1 MVETGHRP
9 ILGFAPPNY
18 WSRMCAMGHP
28 KPAEGDCLALHL
40 YGDEGQIFNGTEY
53 LCLNWMCEF
62 SPFYQNS
69 RYSRFLIAMV
79 PTDMYWKSADKVN
92 LTLQSLLQ
100 VIVQSIQTLETAGAA
115 GLHGTCVVFKGDWK
129 FLVQS
134 LSLRHHPG
142 TDRICWCCPA
152 TKSLRCP
159 YVDMS
164 LQALWRNTP
173 VCDGD
178 PWHSEPAI
186 KSLTHWPIIGLDIM
200 HMLHLGV
207 IRDLVGSVLVLLV
220 RCKFFS
226 GNKAGHNTKCQCVWP
241 LNLYI
246 MFADSTMCFA
256 RQSKGC
262 MMPLSKSKNGP
273 GSTLTN
279 VFPKLGN

>member
-1 MVETGHRP
+1 
-9 ILGFAPPNY
+9 
-18 WSRMCAMGHP
+18 MCAMGHP
-28 KPAEGDCLALHL
+28 KPAEGDCLALHI
-40 YGDEGQIFNGTEY
+40 YGGEGQIFNGTEY

-79 PTDMYWKSADKVN
+79 PTDMYWKSAVKTN

-100 VIVQSIQTLETAGAA
+100 VIVQSIQTLEAAGAA

-134 LSLRHHPG
+134 MSLRHHPG

-164 LQALWRNTP
+164 PQAL
-173 VCDGD
+173 C
-178 PWHSEPAI
+178 
-186 KSLTHWPIIGLDIM
+186 SLAAYWCFSSVADSSLATRLDTI
-200 HMLHLGV
+200 LNV
-207 IRDLVGSVLVLLV
+207 NLLA
-220 RCKFFS
+220 FE
-226 GNKAGHNTKCQCVWP
+226 
-241 LNLYI
+241 LI

-262 MMPLSKSKNGP
+262 MMPCQNQRMGP
-273 GSTLTN
+273 AAL
-279 VFPKLGN
+279 